1 MKLKS
6 FLEEDTGLICDKCG
20 SRVDKKDAITVK
32 KNGKEIAL
40 CKKCYEKYK
49 KHEEEKNLTKK

>member
-32 KNGKEIAL
+32 KME
-40 CKKCYEKYK
+40 KKLHFAKSVMR
-49 KHEEEKNLTKK
+49 NIRNTKKKKI